1 MIINGETVETVAD
14 LIFEGSKITTD
25 GDCNHETKDV
35 YSLRV
40 KVMTNLDS
48 IL

>member
-1 MIINGETVETVAD
+1 METMTD
-14 LIFEGSKITTD
+14 FIFEGSKITTD

-35 YSLRV
+35 YSLIV

>member
-1 MIINGETVETVAD
+1 METMTD
-14 LIFEGSKITTD
+14 FIFEGSKITPD